1 QRRRQLYL
9 PSADSF
15 TSPPPTNYTETVIG
29 PDGVNFNDMPT
40 AMSMLATETFLTG
53 LPAGAKPADN
63 KPPLVAWFWAIA
75 TKEATSNETFANTL
89 ADTLVKAIPAGTVY
103 NASVHVP
110 VPGGNLRPYFGGQ
123 TMPTINAVIKLWLG
137 ESDFSIP
144 AVRTAQTQLDNA
156 KLQLDENQS
165 FMLFSREVVIWD
177 MRKNI
182 ELVDSI
188 GQPKAI
194 LYQQYKQDTNY
205 VAAWL
210 ATTAKSCGYP
220 SDLLS
225 EIQAKTEA
233 SKAPESSNQASSST
247 ENKDQ
252 KKPFNQ
258 NGHAPKKYTVAVKE
272 FIRLAQY
279 ISTSKHNVDLIGPA
293 SW

>member
-1 QRRRQLYL
+1 MLQLRVLGLLLALASNLVLCACQQSTSFPKQLAVIRRRSGLTHKEYLEYHTLVHGQKSWNAPHDNAWPIAYTQNHVFDGVFGANNTVANQIYVGRDDVNELY
-9 PSADSF
+9 SSAADSF

-53 LPAGAKPADN
+53 IAAGAKPADN

-110 VPGGNLRPYFGGQ
+110 VPGGDLRPYFGGQ

-137 ESDFSIP
+137 ESDSSIS

-177 MRKNI
+177 MRKSI
-182 ELVDSI
+182 EFDQARLTATV
-188 GQPKAI
+188 KA
-194 LYQQYKQDTNY
+194 
-205 VAAWL
+205 
-210 ATTAKSCGYP
+210 
-220 SDLLS
+220 
-225 EIQAKTEA
+225 E
-233 SKAPESSNQASSST
+233 
-247 ENKDQ
+247 
-252 KKPFNQ
+252 
-258 NGHAPKKYTVAVKE
+258 TV
-272 FIRLAQY
+272 L
-279 ISTSKHNVDLIGPA
+279 
-293 SW
+293 